1 MAAYFA
7 NVVLGLVVIL
17 LIIVVYAVIIV
28 LIKKGDRKMA
38 AKRGVGGEARQAA
51 HSKRHKRAMKLCL
64 YLLLV
69 YLISYTPLY
78 MLPYFDKSMA
88 HYIGALYFF
97 NHFGN
102 FFIYCATDKKFRVK
116 GKSVSV
122 SILSCCKSQ

>member
-1 MAAYFA
+1 MY
-7 NVVLGLVVIL
+7 VVI
-17 LIIVVYAVIIV
+17 IF

-78 MLPYFDKSMA
+78 MLPYFDKSHA
-88 HYIGALYFF
+88 HYISALYYV

-102 FFIYCATDKKFRVK
+102 FFIYCATDKTFRLNA
-116 GKSVSV
+116 KSLFG
-122 SILSCCKSQ
+122 SIFCCCKSQ